1 MFIVLK
7 RTSAMSE
14 ALDISFP
21 FNPHNHLGK
30 KKLYS
35 FYTIKEE
42 IDSGK
47 CHNRLVKEV
56 E

>member
-7 RTSAMSE
+7 RTSTMSE

-21 FNPHNHLGK
+21 FNPHNLGK
-30 KKLYS
+30 KKLHS

-42 IDSGK
+42 IDSGR
-47 CHNRLVKEV
+47 CHNRLVREV